1 MAMERWQSENTDSPG
16 ATASSQAGQKLGGL
30 MDDATFLAQCGIE
43 IDARWLMEFM
53 QQEIP
58 AEIQNYTR
66 SLMRI
71 TDILSLVQFPANKSS
86 E

>member
-1 MAMERWQSENTDSPG
+1 
-16 ATASSQAGQKLGGL
+16 

-58 AEIQNYTR
+58 AEIHNYTR

-71 TDILSLVQFPANKSS
+71 SDMLALAPFPMNESLG
-86 E
+86 

>member
-1 MAMERWQSENTDSPG
+1 
-16 ATASSQAGQKLGGL
+16 
-30 MDDATFLAQCGIE
+30 MDDATFLSQCGIE

-71 TDILSLVQFPANKSS
+71 TDMLSQVQFPANKSS